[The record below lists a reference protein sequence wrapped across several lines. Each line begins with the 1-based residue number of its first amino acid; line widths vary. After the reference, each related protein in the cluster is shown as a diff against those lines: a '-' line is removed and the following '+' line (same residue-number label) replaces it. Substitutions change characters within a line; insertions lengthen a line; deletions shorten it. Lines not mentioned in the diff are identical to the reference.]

1 MTFEISIKK
10 YKIHNLQIEYKD
22 ISKIIFKLQMHIE
35 SLHNDLF
42 IDTTQKNNYL
52 SKLFVI
58 SKDLNTNYNNYIIE
72 ECNSEVEE
80 EQMDLDSTS
89 NEEKKSEST
98 SSESDEKIESLEI
111 SNSYNGVMQFIC
123 NNEFKNEMELF
134 NKIRKFVLFS
144 KNINLNLGDSTD
156 QILFNDST
164 LFPLR
169 NIKKQVIELTEEVG
183 YSSLSEFINLI
194 TFTSINDLFS
204 LDILEDINFYNEV
217 FTPVKIVKKVIN
229 DKDLIFIEKIDEK
242 YKNDYLEKIFR
253 INILVNELTN
263 EYIVFDGFIKNDS
276 ININLKSSQI
286 CNKNLYKKKKLITDM
301 LYDKKIINKKFKKNY
316 LKNMLLSELI
326 INNEDEFCELVN
338 KYFNQ
343 YMELSNKSF
352 MNIMKEFIGKSSS
365 IKSMYDTIRILLM
378 GTDEN
383 ENVAS
388 LLYGLT
394 KEKKIGSFII
404 SDIIYNNLNY
414 PSQLKIKKSNI
425 NLKEE
430 MEKIKSLT
438 IEDIDYKKQILSLS
452 KMPLSVKSL
461 ALEKAEE
468 MKSSNNEYYK
478 QLTYVKCLIKY
489 PWSSDADDVFYKNL
503 KEDHEEARNYI
514 TNVEDKLFNLSYGHK
529 EVKKSLLQLIG
540 KWISNP
546 SSSGSSIALVGPPG
560 VGKTLLAK
568 SVGSALNIPFA
579 QITLGGQNDGEL
591 LHGHGYT
598 YSGSQPGMIIRK
610 MIETGQ
616 SRCILYFDELDKAC
630 SKHGTTNEIT
640 SILIHLTDPNMNK
653 TFQDRFFQGI
663 DFPLDKVIMIFSYND
678 SSLIDPIL
686 IDRFK
691 EISVKPYN
699 VVDKLSIVENYI
711 VPEIRKNVGFE
722 DYNLIFKKEII
733 EYLIENYTNE
743 AGVRGI
749 KRIIES
755 ILLKLNLDKLY
766 QKGLFENKSSNDD
779 IEITQDII
787 TDILNKPDSD
797 NLMIHDDPEYG
808 IVNGLYATSIG
819 TGGIVPIQVF
829 KNYSLSS
836 TDFELKLTGK
846 QGKVMKESVH
856 CSYTAAIDY
865 IQRNIDKFPKI
876 KDLNQHIKDNFPNGL
891 HIHAPS
897 TSTPKDGPSAGGA
910 FCSAIIS
917 RVANVKIYND
927 IAMTGEI
934 DLRGCITKIGGLN
947 YKLQGA
953 KKAGVKKVLIP
964 KENEKDYKE
973 IIENNKNLIDKNF
986 KVYIIEN
993 IDQIMD
999 HMIVK
1004 KI

>member
-22 ISKIIFKLQMHIE
+22 ISKTIFNIQTHIE
-35 SLHNDLF
+35 SLNNELF
-42 IDTTQKNNYL
+42 IDTTQKNSYL
-52 SKLFVI
+52 NKLFSI
-58 SKDLNTNYNNYIIE
+58 SKNLNTHYNNYIIE
-72 ECNSEVEE
+72 ECNSEMED
-80 EQMDLDSTS
+80 EQMDLDTTS
-89 NEEKKSEST
+89 NEEKKSYNST
-98 SSESDEKIESLEI
+98 DSEEKENLVEF
-111 SNSYNGVMQFIC
+111 SNNYNGVVKFIFDS
-123 NNEFKNEMELF
+123 NLKNENDIF
-134 NKIRKFVLFS
+134 NKIREFVLFS
-144 KNINLNLGDSTD
+144 KNINLNLSDETDKAIFNDNIISPLKSIKD
-156 QILFNDST
+156 QIKEL
-164 LFPLR
+164 
-169 NIKKQVIELTEEVG
+169 IKEVG
-183 YSSLSEFINLI
+183 LSSLSDAIKLI
-194 TFTSINDLFS
+194 TNNSVNNIFNNDES
-204 LDILEDINFYNEV
+204 LDEFSFYNEI
-217 FTPVKIVKKVIN
+217 FTPI
-229 DKDLIFIEKIDEK
+229 KIDTQIIENKSELITKENIKDK
-242 YKNDYLEKIFR
+242 YKNDYLEKVFR
-253 INILVNELTN
+253 IYILINESTN
-263 EYIVFDGFIKNDS
+263 EYLISDGYIKNDN
-276 ININLKSSQI
+276 INIYLKSSQI
-286 CNKNLYKKKKLITDM
+286 CNKNLYKKKKTVTDM
-301 LYDKKIINKKFKKNY
+301 LNKKKTINKKFKKSY
-316 LKNMLLSELI
+316 IKNMLLSELL
-326 INNEDEFCELVN
+326 INTEDEFCELVN
-338 KYFNQ
+338 NYYNQ

-365 IKSMYDTIRILLM
+365 IKSMFDTIRLLIM

-414 PSQLKIKKSNI
+414 PSQLKIKKANS

-430 MEKIKSLT
+430 LEKIKSLT

-452 KMPLSVKSL
+452 KMPLAVKSL

-489 PWSSDADDVFYKNL
+489 PWTSDADDIFYRNL
-503 KEDHEEARNYI
+503 KDDHDEAKNYI
-514 TNVEDKLFNLSYGHK
+514 TNVENKLFNLSYGHK

-691 EISVKPYN
+691 EIEVKPYN
-699 VVDKLSIVENYI
+699 LVDKLSIVENYI
-711 VPEIRKNVGFE
+711 IPEIKKNVGFDE
-722 DYNLIFKKEII
+722 YNLVFKKEIV
-733 EYLIENYTNE
+733 EFLIENYTNE

-749 KRIIES
+749 KRIIEN

-766 QKGLFENKSSNDD
+766 QKGLFENKNTTED
-779 IEITQDII
+779 ILITKDII
-787 TDILNKPDSD
+787 TDILNKPESE
-797 NLMIHDDPEYG
+797 NLMVHSKPELG
-808 IVNGLYATSIG
+808 IVNGLYATTIG

-829 KNYSLSS
+829 KNYSVNNS
-836 TDFELKLTGK
+836 DFELKLTGK

-856 CSYTAAIDY
+856 CSYTAAVDY
-865 IQRNIDKFPKI
+865 IRKNKERFNIKNIDK
-876 KDLNQHIKDNFPNGL
+876 HIQDNYPNGL

-917 RVANVKIYND
+917 RIANVKIYND

-934 DLRGCITKIGGLN
+934 DLRGYITKIGGLN
-947 YKLQGA
+947 FKLQGA
-953 KKAGVKKVLIP
+953 KKAGVRKVLIP
-964 KENEKDYKE
+964 KENEKDYKD
-973 IIENNKNLIDKNF
+973 IIESNKNLIDDNF
-986 KVYIIEN
+986 TVSIIN
-993 IDQIMD
+993 TIDDIME
-999 HMIVK
+999 HMIVE
-1004 KI
+1004 

>member
-10 YKIHNLQIEYKD
+10 YKIHNLQIDYKD
-22 ISKIIFKLQMHIE
+22 ISRIIFKLQMHIE
-35 SLHNDLF
+35 ALHNDLF

-52 SKLFVI
+52 SKLFVV

-72 ECNSEVEE
+72 ECNSDIEE
-80 EQMDLDSTS
+80 EQMDLDSSS
-89 NEEKKSEST
+89 NEEKKSDTST
-98 SSESDEKIESLEI
+98 SESENKTESNEL

-123 NNEFKNEMELF
+123 NNNYKNETELF
-134 NKIRKFVLFS
+134 NKIRSFVLFS
-144 KNINLNLGDSTD
+144 KNINLNLGDTTD
-156 QILFNDST
+156 QVLFNNDT
-164 LFPLR
+164 LFPLKS
-169 NIKKQVIELTEEVG
+169 IKNKIIELTEEVG
-183 YSSLSEFINLI
+183 FSNLI
-194 TFTSINDLFS
+194 DSIMLITSNSINNLFNS
-204 LDILEDINFYNEV
+204 DTLEDIQFYNDI
-217 FTPVKIVKKVIN
+217 FIPIKIEKKYIN
-229 DKDLIFIEKIDEK
+229 DKDSIFTERIEEK

-253 INILVNELTN
+253 INVLVNELNN
-263 EYIVFDGFIKNDS
+263 EYLVFEGFIKNDN

-286 CNKNLYKKKKLITDM
+286 CNKTLYKKKKTVTDM
-301 LYDKKIINKKFKKNY
+301 LNKKKIINKKFKKNY

-326 INNEDEFCELVN
+326 MNNEDEFCEMVN
-338 KYFNQ
+338 KYYNQ

-394 KEKKIGSFII
+394 KEKKVGSFII

-414 PSQLKIKKSNI
+414 PSQLKIKKANA

-452 KMPLSVKSL
+452 KMPLGVKSL

-503 KEDHEEARNYI
+503 KEDYEEARNYI
-514 TNVEDKLFNLSYGHK
+514 TNVEDKLYNLSYGHK
-529 EVKKSLLQLIG
+529 AVKKSLLQLIG

-568 SVGSALNIPFA
+568 SVGSALGIPFA

-653 TFQDRFFQGI
+653 SFQDRFFQGI

-686 IDRFK
+686 LDRFK

-699 VVDKLSIVENYI
+699 VVDKLNIVDNYMI
-711 VPEIRKNVGFE
+711 PEIKKNVGFD
-722 DYNLIFKKEII
+722 DYNLIFKKDII

-749 KRIIES
+749 KRIIEN

-766 QKGLFENKSSNDD
+766 QKGVFEKKSINDD
-779 IEITQDII
+779 IEITEEII
-787 TDILNKPDSD
+787 TDILSKPESD
-797 NLMIHDDPEYG
+797 NLMIHENPEYG

-829 KNYSLSS
+829 KNYSISS

-846 QGKVMKESVH
+846 QGEVMKESVH

-865 IQRNIDKFPKI
+865 IRRNIDKFPNI
-876 KDLNQHIKDNFPNGL
+876 KNIDKHIKDNFFNGL

-917 RVANVKIYND
+917 RVGNVKIYND

-953 KKAGVKKVLIP
+953 KKAGVRKVLVP
-964 KENEKDYKE
+964 KDNEKDYKE
-973 IIENNKNLIDKNF
+973 IIENNKNLIDDNF

-993 IDQIMD
+993 IDQIME
-999 HMIVK
+999 HMLVK
-1004 KI
+1004 

>member
-10 YKIHNLQIEYKD
+10 YKIHNLQIDYKD
-22 ISKIIFKLQMHIE
+22 ISRIIFKLQMHIE
-35 SLHNDLF
+35 ALHNDLF

-52 SKLFVI
+52 SKLFVV

-72 ECNSEVEE
+72 ECNSDIEE
-80 EQMDLDSTS
+80 EQMDLDSSS
-89 NEEKKSEST
+89 NEEKKSDTST
-98 SSESDEKIESLEI
+98 SESENKTESNEL

-123 NNEFKNEMELF
+123 NNNYKNETELF
-134 NKIRKFVLFS
+134 NKIRSFVLFS
-144 KNINLNLGDSTD
+144 KNINLNLGDTTD
-156 QILFNDST
+156 QVLFNNDT
-164 LFPLR
+164 LFPLKS
-169 NIKKQVIELTEEVG
+169 IKNKIIELTEEVG
-183 YSSLSEFINLI
+183 FSNLI
-194 TFTSINDLFS
+194 DSIMLITSNSINNLFNS
-204 LDILEDINFYNEV
+204 DTLEDIQFYNDI
-217 FTPVKIVKKVIN
+217 FIPIKIEKKYIN
-229 DKDLIFIEKIDEK
+229 DKDSIFTERIEEK

-253 INILVNELTN
+253 INVLVNELNN
-263 EYIVFDGFIKNDS
+263 EYLVFEGFIKNDN

-286 CNKNLYKKKKLITDM
+286 CNKTLYKKKKTVTDM
-301 LYDKKIINKKFKKNY
+301 LNKKKIINKKFKKNY

-326 INNEDEFCELVN
+326 MNNEDEFCEMVN
-338 KYFNQ
+338 KYYNQ

-394 KEKKIGSFII
+394 KEKKVGSFII

-414 PSQLKIKKSNI
+414 PSQLKIKKANA

-452 KMPLSVKSL
+452 KMPLGVKSL

-503 KEDHEEARNYI
+503 KEDYEEARNYI
-514 TNVEDKLFNLSYGHK
+514 TNVEDKLYNLSYGHK
-529 EVKKSLLQLIG
+529 AVKKSLLQLIG

-568 SVGSALNIPFA
+568 SVGSALGIPFA

-653 TFQDRFFQGI
+653 SFQDRFFQGI

-686 IDRFK
+686 LDRFK

-699 VVDKLSIVENYI
+699 VVDKLNIVDNYMI
-711 VPEIRKNVGFE
+711 PEIKKNVGFD
-722 DYNLIFKKEII
+722 DYNLIFKKDII

-749 KRIIES
+749 KRIIEN

-766 QKGLFENKSSNDD
+766 QKGVFEKKSINDD
-779 IEITQDII
+779 IEITEEII
-787 TDILNKPDSD
+787 TDILSKPESD
-797 NLMIHDDPEYG
+797 NLMIHENPEYG

-829 KNYSLSS
+829 KNYSISS

-846 QGKVMKESVH
+846 QGEVMKESVH

-865 IQRNIDKFPKI
+865 IRRNIDKFPNI
-876 KDLNQHIKDNFPNGL
+876 KNIDKHIKDNFFNGL

-917 RVANVKIYND
+917 RVGNVKIYND

-953 KKAGVKKVLIP
+953 KKAGVRKVLVP

-973 IIENNKNLIDKNF
+973 IIENNKNLIDDNF

-993 IDQIMD
+993 IDQIME
-999 HMIVK
+999 HMLVK
-1004 KI
+1004 

>member
-10 YKIHNLQIEYKD
+10 YKIHNLQIDYKD
-22 ISKIIFKLQMHIE
+22 ISRIIFKLQMHIE
-35 SLHNDLF
+35 ALHNDLF

-52 SKLFVI
+52 SKLFVV

-72 ECNSEVEE
+72 ECNSDIEE
-80 EQMDLDSTS
+80 EQMDLDSSS
-89 NEEKKSEST
+89 NEEKKSDIST
-98 SSESDEKIESLEI
+98 SESENKTESKEL

-123 NNEFKNEMELF
+123 NNNYKNETELF
-134 NKIRKFVLFS
+134 NKIRSFVLFS
-144 KNINLNLGDSTD
+144 KNINLNLGDTTD
-156 QILFNDST
+156 QVLFNNDT
-164 LFPLR
+164 LFPLKS
-169 NIKKQVIELTEEVG
+169 IKNKIIELTEEVG
-183 YSSLSEFINLI
+183 FSNLI
-194 TFTSINDLFS
+194 DSIMLITSNSINNLFNS
-204 LDILEDINFYNEV
+204 DTLEDIQFYNDI
-217 FTPVKIVKKVIN
+217 FIPIKIEKKYIN
-229 DKDLIFIEKIDEK
+229 DKDSIFTEGIEEK

-253 INILVNELTN
+253 INVLVNELNN
-263 EYIVFDGFIKNDS
+263 EYLVFEGFIKNDN

-286 CNKNLYKKKKLITDM
+286 CNKTLYKKKKTVTDM
-301 LYDKKIINKKFKKNY
+301 LNKKKIINKKFKKNY

-326 INNEDEFCELVN
+326 MNNEDEFCEMVN
-338 KYFNQ
+338 KYYNQ

-394 KEKKIGSFII
+394 KEKKVGSFII

-414 PSQLKIKKSNI
+414 PSQLKIKKANA

-452 KMPLSVKSL
+452 KMPLGVKSL

-489 PWSSDADDVFYKNL
+489 PWSSDSDDVFYKNL
-503 KEDHEEARNYI
+503 KEDNEEARNYI
-514 TNVEDKLFNLSYGHK
+514 TNVEDKLYNLSYGHK
-529 EVKKSLLQLIG
+529 AVKKSLLQLIG

-568 SVGSALNIPFA
+568 SVGSALGIPFA

-653 TFQDRFFQGI
+653 SFQDRFFQGI

-686 IDRFK
+686 LDRFK

-699 VVDKLSIVENYI
+699 VADKLNIVDNYMI
-711 VPEIRKNVGFE
+711 PEIKKNVGFD
-722 DYNLIFKKEII
+722 DYNLIFKKDII

-749 KRIIES
+749 KRIIEN

-766 QKGLFENKSSNDD
+766 QKGVFEKKSINDD
-779 IEITQDII
+779 IEITEEII
-787 TDILNKPDSD
+787 TDILSKPESD
-797 NLMIHDDPEYG
+797 NLMIHENPEYG

-829 KNYSLSS
+829 KNYSISS

-846 QGKVMKESVH
+846 QGEVMKESVH

-865 IQRNIDKFPKI
+865 IRRNIDKFPNI
-876 KDLNQHIKDNFPNGL
+876 KNIDKHIKDNFFNGL

-917 RVANVKIYND
+917 RVGNVKIYND

-953 KKAGVKKVLIP
+953 KKAGVRKVLVP
-964 KENEKDYKE
+964 KDNEKDYKE
-973 IIENNKNLIDKNF
+973 IIENNKNLIDDNF

-993 IDQIMD
+993 IDQIME
-999 HMIVK
+999 HMLVK
-1004 KI
+1004 

>member
-1 MTFEISIKK
+1 MR
-10 YKIHNLQIEYKD
+10 
-22 ISKIIFKLQMHIE
+22 
-35 SLHNDLF
+35 LHNDLF
-42 IDTTQKNNYL
+42 IETTQKNNYL
-52 SKLFVI
+52 SKLFVV

-72 ECNSEVEE
+72 ECNSDIEE
-80 EQMDLDSTS
+80 EQMDLDSSS
-89 NEEKKSEST
+89 NEEKKSDTST
-98 SSESDEKIESLEI
+98 SESENKTESNEL

-123 NNEFKNEMELF
+123 NNNYKNETELF
-134 NKIRKFVLFS
+134 NKIRSFVLFS
-144 KNINLNLGDSTD
+144 KNINLNLGDTTD
-156 QILFNDST
+156 QVLFNNDT
-164 LFPLR
+164 LFPLKS
-169 NIKKQVIELTEEVG
+169 IKNKIIELTEEVG
-183 YSSLSEFINLI
+183 FSNLI
-194 TFTSINDLFS
+194 DSIMLITSNSINNLFNS
-204 LDILEDINFYNEV
+204 DTLEDIQFYNDI
-217 FTPVKIVKKVIN
+217 FIPIKIEKKYIN
-229 DKDLIFIEKIDEK
+229 DKDSIFTERIEEK

-253 INILVNELTN
+253 INVLVNELNN
-263 EYIVFDGFIKNDS
+263 EYLVFEGFIKNDN

-286 CNKNLYKKKKLITDM
+286 CNKTLYKKKKTVTDM
-301 LYDKKIINKKFKKNY
+301 LNKKKIINKKFKKNY

-326 INNEDEFCELVN
+326 MNNEDEFCEMVN
-338 KYFNQ
+338 KYYNQ

-394 KEKKIGSFII
+394 KEKKVGSFII

-414 PSQLKIKKSNI
+414 PSQLKIKKANA

-452 KMPLSVKSL
+452 KMPLGVKSL

-503 KEDHEEARNYI
+503 KEDYEEARNYI
-514 TNVEDKLFNLSYGHK
+514 TNVEDKLYNLSYGHK
-529 EVKKSLLQLIG
+529 AVKKSLLQLIG

-568 SVGSALNIPFA
+568 SVGSALGIPFA

-653 TFQDRFFQGI
+653 SFQDRFFQGI

-686 IDRFK
+686 LDRFK

-699 VVDKLSIVENYI
+699 VADKLNIVDNYMI
-711 VPEIRKNVGFE
+711 PEIKKNVGFD
-722 DYNLIFKKEII
+722 DYNLIFKKDII

-749 KRIIES
+749 KRIIEN

-766 QKGLFENKSSNDD
+766 QKGVFEKKSINDD
-779 IEITQDII
+779 IEITEEII
-787 TDILNKPDSD
+787 TDILSKPESD
-797 NLMIHDDPEYG
+797 NLMIHENPEYG

-829 KNYSLSS
+829 KNYSISS

-846 QGKVMKESVH
+846 QGEVMKESVH

-865 IQRNIDKFPKI
+865 IRRNIDKFPNI
-876 KDLNQHIKDNFPNGL
+876 KNIDKHIKDNFFNGL

-917 RVANVKIYND
+917 RVGNVKIYND

-953 KKAGVKKVLIP
+953 KKAGVRKVLVP
-964 KENEKDYKE
+964 KDNEKDYKE
-973 IIENNKNLIDKNF
+973 IIENNKNLIDDNF

-993 IDQIMD
+993 IDQIME
-999 HMIVK
+999 HMLVK
-1004 KI
+1004 

>member
-10 YKIHNLQIEYKD
+10 YKIHNLQIEYKQLSQT
-22 ISKIIFKLQMHIE
+22 IYNLQTHIE
-35 SLHNDLF
+35 SLNNELF
-42 IDTTQKNNYL
+42 IDTSFRNSCL
-52 SKLFVI
+52 GKLFII
-58 SKDLNTNYNNYIIE
+58 SKNLNSSYNNYIID
-72 ECNSEVEE
+72 ECNSEMED

-89 NEEKKSEST
+89 NDEKKNSELNSD
-98 SSESDEKIESLEI
+98 SDEKLNLLESSNEYSGILKFLEDKNNKSEIELFDKIRNFVILSDSINLKLVDSQDILLFDEKIINPLKIIKDEIKAMLIETGFTNIIESIKL
-111 SNSYNGVMQFIC
+111 FT
-123 NNEFKNEMELF
+123 NELIFKNLNSNIVEEITF
-134 NKIRKFVLFS
+134 YNNIFVPVS
-144 KNINLNLGDSTD
+144 VNTKEVDST
-156 QILFNDST
+156 
-164 LFPLR
+164 
-169 NIKKQVIELTEEVG
+169 K
-183 YSSLSEFINLI
+183 LI
-194 TFTSINDLFS
+194 I
-204 LDILEDINFYNEV
+204 
-217 FTPVKIVKKVIN
+217 
-229 DKDLIFIEKIDEK
+229 IEKIKDK
-242 YKNDYLEKIFR
+242 HKNDYLDKLFTIYFKIDEVH
-253 INILVNELTN
+253 NK
-263 EYIVFDGFIKNDS
+263 YIMFNGFIKNDN
-276 ININLKSSQI
+276 INIFLKSSQI
-286 CNKNLYKKKKLITDM
+286 SNKNLYKKKKQITE
-301 LYDKKIINKKFKKNY
+301 LLNQKKIINKRFKKTY
-316 LKNMLLSELI
+316 LKNMLLSELLV
-326 INNEDEFCELVN
+326 NNEDEFCDMVN
-338 KYFNQ
+338 KYYNQ

-365 IKSMYDTIRILLM
+365 IKSMYDTIRLLLM

-394 KEKKIGSFII
+394 KEKKVGSFII

-414 PSQLKIKKSNI
+414 ASQLKIKKANA

-430 MEKIKSLT
+430 LEKIKSLT

-452 KMPLSVKSL
+452 KMPVPVKSL

-478 QLTYVKCLIKY
+478 QLTFVKCLIKY
-489 PWSSDADDVFYKNL
+489 PWSSDSDDIFYKNL
-503 KEDHEEARNYI
+503 KEDTDEAKNYI
-514 TNVEDKLFNLSYGHK
+514 TNVEDKLFNLSYGHT
-529 EVKKSLLQLIG
+529 EVKKNLLQLIG

-568 SVGSALNIPFA
+568 SVGSALGIPFA

-653 TFQDRFFQGI
+653 SFQDRFFQGI

-691 EISVKPYN
+691 EIQVKPYN
-699 VVDKLSIVENYI
+699 VVDKLSIVKNYI
-711 VPEIRKNVGFE
+711 IPEIKNNVGFNE
-722 DYNLIFKKEII
+722 YNLIFKDDQI

-749 KRIIES
+749 KRIIEN
-755 ILLKLNLDKLY
+755 IFLKLNLDKLY
-766 QKGLFENKSSNDD
+766 QKGIFTNKSKNDN
-779 IEITQDII
+779 IEITEDLII
-787 TDILNKPDSD
+787 EILNKPNNE
-797 NLMIHDDPEYG
+797 NLMIHDQPEFG

-829 KNYSLSS
+829 KNYSISNF
-836 TDFELKLTGK
+836 DFQLKLTGK

-856 CSYTAAIDY
+856 CSYTAAVDY
-865 IQRNIDKFPKI
+865 IKRHIDKFPNI
-876 KDLNQHIKDNFPNGL
+876 SNIDEHIKKYYPYGL

-917 RVANVKIYND
+917 RIANVKLNNE

-953 KKAGVKKVLIP
+953 KKAGVKIALVP
-964 KENEKDYKE
+964 KENEKDYNE
-973 IIENNKNLIDKNF
+973 IIKNNKNLIDEHF
-986 KVYIIEN
+986 KVHIIET
-993 IDQIMD
+993 IDDIMEYI
-999 HMIVK
+999 MIK
-1004 KI
+1004 D

>member
-10 YKIHNLQIEYKD
+10 YKIHNLQIEYKK
-22 ISKIIFKLQMHIE
+22 ISQTIYDLQTHID
-35 SLHNDLF
+35 SLNNELF
-42 IDTTQKNNYL
+42 IDTSFKNSCL
-52 SKLFVI
+52 GKLFII
-58 SKDLNTNYNNYIIE
+58 SKNLNSSYNNYIID
-72 ECNSEVEE
+72 ECNSEIEE

-89 NEEKKSEST
+89 NDENK
-98 SSESDEKIESLEI
+98 SSEINSDNDNIINLVEV
-111 SNSYNGVMQFIC
+111 SNEYNGILKFLEDKDTKSDI
-123 NNEFKNEMELF
+123 ELF
-134 NKIRKFVLFS
+134 DKIRNFVILS
-144 KNINLNLGDSTD
+144 GNINLQLVDSKD
-156 QILFNDST
+156 IL
-164 LFPLR
+164 LFDEKTINPLKS
-169 NIKKQVIELTEEVG
+169 IKEDIKLLLKETG
-183 YSSLSEFINLI
+183 FINIIESIKL
-194 TFTSINDLFS
+194 FTNEHILKNLNS
-204 LDILEDINFYNEV
+204 DIIEEINFYNNIFV
-217 FTPVKIVKKVIN
+217 PVSVNITEIDSPKIVI
-229 DKDLIFIEKIDEK
+229 IEKLKDK
-242 YKNDYLEKIFR
+242 HKNDYLDKLFTIYLKID
-253 INILVNELTN
+253 ELHDK
-263 EYIVFDGFIKNDS
+263 YIVFTGFIRNDN
-276 ININLKSSQI
+276 INIFLKSSQI
-286 CNKNLYKKKKLITDM
+286 SNKGLYIKKKNITE
-301 LYDKKIINKKFKKNY
+301 LLNQKKIINKKFKKTY
-316 LKNMLLSELI
+316 LKNMLLSELL
-326 INNEDEFCELVN
+326 INTEDEFCDMVN
-338 KYFNQ
+338 KYYNQ

-365 IKSMYDTIRILLM
+365 IKSMYDTIRLLLM

-394 KEKKIGSFII
+394 KEKKVGGFII

-414 PSQLKIKKSNI
+414 SSQLKIKKANI

-452 KMPLSVKSL
+452 KMPLAVKSL

-478 QLTYVKCLIKY
+478 QLTFVKCLIKY
-489 PWSSDADDVFYKNL
+489 PWSSASDDAFYKNL
-503 KEDHEEARNYI
+503 KEDAAEAKHYI
-514 TNVEDKLFNLSYGHK
+514 TNVENKLFKLSYGHT

-546 SSSGSSIALVGPPG
+546 SSSGGAIALVGPPG

-568 SVGSALNIPFA
+568 SVGSALGIPFA

-653 TFQDRFFQGI
+653 SFQDRFFQGI

-691 EISVKPYN
+691 EIQVKPYN
-699 VVDKLSIVENYI
+699 VVDKLSIVKNYI
-711 VPEIRKNVGFE
+711 IPEIKNNVGFNE
-722 DYNLIFKKEII
+722 YNLIFNDDLI

-749 KRIIES
+749 KRTIEN
-755 ILLKLNLDKLY
+755 IFLKLNLDKLY
-766 QKGLFENKSSNDD
+766 QKGIFSNKSKSDN
-779 IEITQDII
+779 IEITEDLII
-787 TDILNKPDSD
+787 DILSKPDND
-797 NLMIHDDPEYG
+797 ILMVHDKPEYG

-829 KNYSLSS
+829 KNYSISNC
-836 TDFELKLTGK
+836 DFQLKLTGK

-865 IQRNIDKFPKI
+865 IRRHIDKFPNI
-876 KDLNQHIKDNFPNGL
+876 SDIDEHIKQYYPYGL

-917 RVANVKIYND
+917 RIANIKLNNE

-934 DLRGCITKIGGLN
+934 DLRGCITKIGGLT

-953 KKAGVKKVLIP
+953 KKAGVKIALVP
-964 KENEKDYKE
+964 KENEKDYID
-973 IIENNKNLIDKNF
+973 IIKNNKNLIDENF
-986 KVYIIEN
+986 KVHIIES
-993 IDQIMD
+993 IDDIMG
-999 HMIVK
+999 HIIVK
-1004 KI
+1004 D

>member
-10 YKIHNLQIEYKD
+10 YKIHNLQIDYKD
-22 ISKIIFKLQMHIE
+22 ISRIIFKLQMHIE
-35 SLHNDLF
+35 ALHNDLF

-52 SKLFVI
+52 SKLFVV

-72 ECNSEVEE
+72 ECNSDIEE
-80 EQMDLDSTS
+80 EQMDLDSSS
-89 NEEKKSEST
+89 NEEKKSDIST
-98 SSESDEKIESLEI
+98 SESENKTESNEL

-123 NNEFKNEMELF
+123 NNNYKNETELF
-134 NKIRKFVLFS
+134 NKIRSFVLFS
-144 KNINLNLGDSTD
+144 KNINLNLGDTTD
-156 QILFNDST
+156 QVLFNNDT
-164 LFPLR
+164 LFPLKS
-169 NIKKQVIELTEEVG
+169 IKNKIIELTEEVG
-183 YSSLSEFINLI
+183 FSNLI
-194 TFTSINDLFS
+194 DSIMLITSNSINNLFNS
-204 LDILEDINFYNEV
+204 DTLEDIQFYNDI
-217 FTPVKIVKKVIN
+217 FIPIKIEKKYIN
-229 DKDLIFIEKIDEK
+229 DKDSIFTEGIEEK

-253 INILVNELTN
+253 INVLVNELNN
-263 EYIVFDGFIKNDS
+263 EYLVFEGFIKNDN

-286 CNKNLYKKKKLITDM
+286 CNKTLYKKKKTVTDM
-301 LYDKKIINKKFKKNY
+301 LNKKKIINKKFKKNY

-326 INNEDEFCELVN
+326 MNNEDEFCEMVN
-338 KYFNQ
+338 KYYNQ

-394 KEKKIGSFII
+394 KEKKVGSFII

-414 PSQLKIKKSNI
+414 PSQLKIKKANA

-452 KMPLSVKSL
+452 KMPLGVKSL

-489 PWSSDADDVFYKNL
+489 PWSSDSDDVFYKNL
-503 KEDHEEARNYI
+503 KEDNEEARNYI
-514 TNVEDKLFNLSYGHK
+514 TNVEDKLYNLSYGHK
-529 EVKKSLLQLIG
+529 AVKKSLLQLIG

-568 SVGSALNIPFA
+568 SVGSALGIPFA

-653 TFQDRFFQGI
+653 SFQDRFFQGI

-686 IDRFK
+686 LDRFK

-699 VVDKLSIVENYI
+699 VADKLNIVDNYMI
-711 VPEIRKNVGFE
+711 PEIKKNVGFD
-722 DYNLIFKKEII
+722 DYNLIFKKDII

-749 KRIIES
+749 KRIIEN

-766 QKGLFENKSSNDD
+766 QKGVFEKKSINDD
-779 IEITQDII
+779 IEITEEII
-787 TDILNKPDSD
+787 TDILSKPESD
-797 NLMIHDDPEYG
+797 NLMIHENPEYG

-829 KNYSLSS
+829 KNYSISS

-846 QGKVMKESVH
+846 QGEVMKESVH

-865 IQRNIDKFPKI
+865 IRRNIDKFPNI
-876 KDLNQHIKDNFPNGL
+876 KNIDKHIKDNFFNGL

-917 RVANVKIYND
+917 RVGNVKIYND

-953 KKAGVKKVLIP
+953 KKAGVRKVLVP
-964 KENEKDYKE
+964 KDNEKDYKE
-973 IIENNKNLIDKNF
+973 IIENNKNLIDDNF

-993 IDQIMD
+993 IDQIME
-999 HMIVK
+999 HMLVK
-1004 KI
+1004 

>member
-10 YKIHNLQIEYKD
+10 YKIHNLQIDYKD
-22 ISKIIFKLQMHIE
+22 ISRIIFKLQMHIE
-35 SLHNDLF
+35 ALHNDLF

-52 SKLFVI
+52 SKLFVV

-72 ECNSEVEE
+72 ECNSDIEE
-80 EQMDLDSTS
+80 EQMDLDSSS
-89 NEEKKSEST
+89 NEEKKSDTST
-98 SSESDEKIESLEI
+98 SESENKTESNEL

-123 NNEFKNEMELF
+123 NNNYKNETELF
-134 NKIRKFVLFS
+134 NKIRSFVLFS
-144 KNINLNLGDSTD
+144 KNINLNLGDTTD
-156 QILFNDST
+156 QVLFNNDT
-164 LFPLR
+164 LFPLKS
-169 NIKKQVIELTEEVG
+169 IKNKIIELTEEVG
-183 YSSLSEFINLI
+183 FSNLI
-194 TFTSINDLFS
+194 DSIMLITSNSINNLFNS
-204 LDILEDINFYNEV
+204 DTLEDIQFYNDI
-217 FTPVKIVKKVIN
+217 FIPIKIEKKYIN
-229 DKDLIFIEKIDEK
+229 DKDSIFTERIEEK

-253 INILVNELTN
+253 INVLVNELNN
-263 EYIVFDGFIKNDS
+263 EYLVFEGFIKNDN

-286 CNKNLYKKKKLITDM
+286 CNKTLYKKKKTVTDM
-301 LYDKKIINKKFKKNY
+301 LNKKKIINKKFKKNY

-326 INNEDEFCELVN
+326 MNNEDEFCEMVN
-338 KYFNQ
+338 KYYNQ

-394 KEKKIGSFII
+394 KEKKVGSFII

-414 PSQLKIKKSNI
+414 PSQLKIKKANA

-452 KMPLSVKSL
+452 KMPLGVKSL

-503 KEDHEEARNYI
+503 KEDYEEARNYI
-514 TNVEDKLFNLSYGHK
+514 TNVEDKLYNLSYGHK
-529 EVKKSLLQLIG
+529 AVKKSLLQLIG

-568 SVGSALNIPFA
+568 SVGSALGIPFA

-653 TFQDRFFQGI
+653 SFQDRFFQGI

-686 IDRFK
+686 LDRFK

-699 VVDKLSIVENYI
+699 VADKLNIVDNYMI
-711 VPEIRKNVGFE
+711 PEIKKNVGFD
-722 DYNLIFKKEII
+722 DYNLIFKKDII

-749 KRIIES
+749 KRIIEN

-766 QKGLFENKSSNDD
+766 QKGVFEKKSINDD
-779 IEITQDII
+779 IEITEEII
-787 TDILNKPDSD
+787 TDILSKPESD
-797 NLMIHDDPEYG
+797 NLMIHENPEYG

-829 KNYSLSS
+829 KNYSISS

-846 QGKVMKESVH
+846 QGEVMKESVH

-865 IQRNIDKFPKI
+865 IRRNIDKFPNI
-876 KDLNQHIKDNFPNGL
+876 KNIDKHIKDNFFNGL

-917 RVANVKIYND
+917 RVGNVKIYND

-953 KKAGVKKVLIP
+953 KKAGVRKVLVP
-964 KENEKDYKE
+964 KDNEKDYKE
-973 IIENNKNLIDKNF
+973 IIENNKNLIDDNF

-993 IDQIMD
+993 IDQIME
-999 HMIVK
+999 HMLVK
-1004 KI
+1004 